1 MRKFKLLVFLILF
14 AMISALIFQ
23 SCEKNEVIEEK
34 VVETIIINEDNFP
47 EFISKVEI
55 NLKNNYLVVDSFLE
69 KRSKGNI
76 SKEDFLEIIEIMK
89 IPKNIDVTELDKIN
103 RSIGLYELIEKNDHN
118 IIKTSLKGE
127 CLIKSQNTTENKF
140 QAKQKPTMCER
151 CCSRLVKI
159 RDAMLDECGK
169 QVFGM
174 SQVCEIGV
182 TLAYWRRSS
191 NC

>member
-174 SQVCEIGV
+174 SQVYEIGV